1 MTCMVIFCDHRAMA
15 MMALFSLHGTA
26 SVIYIY
32 IHGCHEQKNYGRK
45 STILCSGSVVKI
57 HTT

>member
-1 MTCMVIFCDHRAMA
+1 MVIFCDHRAMA